1 MSLSPD
7 EVQKIARLARLAV
20 SEAEVASYSGELS
33 SILEMV
39 DRMDRVDTAGVEPM
53 AHPQNATQRMRP
65 DTVTEIDQRE
75 RYQKI
80 APSVERGL
88 YLVPRVVE

>member
-1 MSLSPD
+1 MSLSNE
-7 EVQKIARLARLAV
+7 EVRKIARLARLAV
-20 SEAEVASYSGELS
+20 SESEASSYSGELS

-65 DTVTEIDQRE
+65 DVVTETDQRE

>member
-1 MSLSPD
+1 MSLSNE
-7 EVQKIARLARLAV
+7 EVRKIARLARLTV
-20 SEAEVASYSGELS
+20 SESEASSYSGELS

-39 DRMDRVDTAGVEPM
+39 DRMNRVDTTGVEPM

-65 DTVTEIDQRE
+65 DVVTETDQRE